1 MATCSNTQVI
11 PMRPELPEYMVDMS
25 DNDFGTKFFSEINLD
40 YPGLVNV
47 KTMVERGNYTIAL
60 QEWSNLFWDRT
71 SSITDAS
78 KYSRTSWYV
87 CNDDDLM
94 LSDTVKFQ
102 RENLIVDY
110 GLPFSRKSAID
121 MAAGSGNPSMEW
133 HRPDSYNCYINTL
146 AHPRVL
152 IRKVEDIKAG
162 VSCSFT
168 SEQYLT
174 RWSNITRDFVN
185 NNWNCGLRLCKS
197 TSATA
202 QTLNHYQVCTAPDNW
217 GYHHVGFM
225 YWHIYGLH
233 NLLESWIDSI
243 RHLTANMN
251 LEAKT
256 YIPYRTTT
264 EMCYF
269 MMLWPGVNGADN
281 DPHVGLIAQRTLI
294 ATDLFELSLLMPEFL
309 RQPKLNSYSNT
320 VFCNL
325 ADITATCP
333 ASDFNRDGTGTE
345 NSLNY
350 MFLTH
355 RTLKTL
361 LGLCTDANIS
371 CMWKNAVESLI
382 TRRNKFRDNIYTNL
396 GTQVLCAGDYQA
408 DYNSSD
414 GRLPKPVH
422 PVSYKSIAFPWHGLY
437 SMRDGFTPND
447 FFISLHSPLRGAGH
461 EANDVNKIMLEAFG
475 RYMLVANAGEGS
487 VWGSSWVQN
496 TVQVDDRPQ
505 AKVNHPRHGAWT
517 NPQSGLWHV
526 GESFDMAE
534 TNYTYGYGPQES
546 PLPPAVITSVAHKR
560 KVIHLKNL
568 KIALVVD
575 KMETSDDKTHKYT
588 QIWHF
593 HKDFPDT
600 NVTINSN
607 TKIIATN
614 QSDTANICM
623 LQASQEPLNYSKYYG
638 ESYTGP
644 IPAHINCIK
653 TDGTSFRGWF
663 NNADG
668 YGYQNN
674 IYPAVDVYTTFTG
687 MGRQKIITALV
698 PSHNTAAR
706 ILSSNRIET
715 DKMIGIEIV
724 LTDNTEIRIYEAIG
738 ANVTFSFPNVTAEML
753 VLLKKP
759 GQILWTGLYQ
769 YSDDIPINHAE
780 FEISPNNTVLP
791 IYHIRPPDWFN
802 WEIDNSGHEFPL
814 YFKGTIQPE
823 EGMRKIYAGESVTLK
838 VITPSDY
845 ASGYDYQWKVNGT
858 NVGNNADSYSY
869 NTQPNDLIECTIT
882 ATPFTG
888 DSPYTFNTNA
898 LRVCERTFTSIFI
911 CNNITKF

>member
-40 YPGLVNV
+40 YPGLANV

-185 NNWNCGLRLCKS
+185 NNWNYGLRLCKS

-487 VWGSSWVQN
+487 
-496 TVQVDDRPQ
+496 
-505 AKVNHPRHGAWT
+505 
-517 NPQSGLWHV
+517 
-526 GESFDMAE
+526 
-534 TNYTYGYGPQES
+534 
-546 PLPPAVITSVAHKR
+546 
-560 KVIHLKNL
+560 
-568 KIALVVD
+568 
-575 KMETSDDKTHKYT
+575 
-588 QIWHF
+588 
-593 HKDFPDT
+593 
-600 NVTINSN
+600 
-607 TKIIATN
+607 
-614 QSDTANICM
+614 
-623 LQASQEPLNYSKYYG
+623 KYYG

-698 PSHNTAAR
+698 PSHNTTAR

-898 LRVCERTFTSIFI
+898 LR
-911 CNNITKF
+911 